1 VPTDHSGFA
10 FFQGWLKKNMNKQ
23 FKNPRLFTKKK
34 RIKSPSLR
42 GCPQKKGVC
51 LQVFTA
57 SPKKP
62 NSANRKVARVKLT
75 NGETVTCTIPGEGH
89 RLQKHS
95 VVLARGGGAKDVPGC
110 KYKMV
115 RGKLDLV
122 GLGDRKTSRSLYGT
136 KNPNK
141 G

>member
-1 VPTDHSGFA
+1 
-10 FFQGWLKKNMNKQ
+10 MNKQ
-23 FKNPRLFTKKK
+23 FKNPRVSVKK
-34 RIKSPSLR
+34 RKIRSPYLK

-51 LQVFTA
+51 VQVFTT

-95 VVLARGGGAKDVPGC
+95 VVLAKGGGAKDVPSC
-110 KYKMV
+110 KYKLI

-122 GLGDRKTSRSLYGT
+122 GLGNRKTSRSLCGT

-141 G
+141 D